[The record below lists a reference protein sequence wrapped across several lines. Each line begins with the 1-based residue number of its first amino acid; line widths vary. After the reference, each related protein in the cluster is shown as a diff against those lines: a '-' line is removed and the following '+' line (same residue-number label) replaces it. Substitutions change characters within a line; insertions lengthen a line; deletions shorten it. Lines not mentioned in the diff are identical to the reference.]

1 MESKEPGV
9 RAGRRGQMRAPGVA
23 AGSPDQAHRGFC
35 ERTRWVTVRRLQ
47 LRSSD
52 PSFFRPA
59 GARRVSPGEDG
70 GEESQA

>member
-47 LRSSD
+47 LRS
-52 PSFFRPA
+52 
-59 GARRVSPGEDG
+59 
-70 GEESQA
+70 